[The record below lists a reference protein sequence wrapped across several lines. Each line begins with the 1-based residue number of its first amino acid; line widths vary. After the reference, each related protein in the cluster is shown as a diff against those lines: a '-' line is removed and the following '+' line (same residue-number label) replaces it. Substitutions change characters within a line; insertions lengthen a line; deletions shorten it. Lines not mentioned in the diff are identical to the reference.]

1 MNNPLETFESIR
13 DFYISYLETAFRI
26 DSSDIQSG
34 RRALLEQQ
42 GTLCAD
48 LFLEP
53 MPRYHN
59 YGLTI
64 SELRNDAHGQIWL
77 PGFNAQQRNAFIDLC
92 LGGLLPCN
100 KTDPTKGRFNL
111 YTHQLDMLKRGVQ
124 PGKPGIVTSG
134 TGSGKTESFLLPV
147 LAQIAK
153 EATGWPKSSA
163 LKHWQPWWHKVADK
177 QPSFMREHEAAAR
190 PKAVR
195 ALILYPMNALVEDQ
209 LVRMR
214 RALDSREAHD
224 VMDAHFGGNRI
235 FFGRYTSATKVTGW
249 LKHPRLNE
257 EKNEKKRVAKK
268 ITELR
273 EYMQLMEET
282 HQEAVRQAQQDK
294 DNELSFNFP
303 RTAGGEVLSRWE
315 MQKTPPDILITNT
328 SMLSTMLVRE
338 VDDPIFEQTR
348 QWIERDPDAYF
359 YLILDELHL
368 QRGTAG
374 TEVSYLLKHLI
385 NRLGLDQEKH
395 RHKLRIL
402 ASSASL
408 PVEGSEGDQS
418 VEYLW
423 GMFGQRGLPAGAS
436 SSDWRECIIKGDT
449 LPPGNMSLFLGELE
463 AFYHAVLQL
472 QQAPFTS
479 LQHWQN
485 VARSMGMTASEAS
498 TEQLAQRVVL
508 QAGNLLESGCYT
520 DDHSP
525 RATSIKMLSSRL
537 FNAQPHSDKAL

>member
-26 DSSDIQSG
+26 DSSDIQSE

-53 MPRYHN
+53 MPRYQH

-64 SELRNDAHGQIWL
+64 SELRNDAYGQTWL
-77 PGFNAQQRNAFIDLC
+77 PGFNAQQRAAFIDLC
-92 LGGLLPCN
+92 LGGLLPHN
-100 KTDPTKGRFNL
+100 KTDSTKGRFNL

-153 EATGWPKSSA
+153 EATGWPQSPA
-163 LKHWQPWWHKVADK
+163 LKCWQPWWHKVADK

-214 RALDSREAHD
+214 RALDSSEAHD
-224 VMDAHFGGNRI
+224 VMDTHFGGNRI

-249 LKHPRLNE
+249 LKHPRLSE

-273 EYMQLMEET
+273 EYMQLTEET

-303 RTAGGEVLSRWE
+303 PNRWRRGSQPLGNAKDTARYSDHQHQHALNDAGSRGGRS
-315 MQKTPPDILITNT
+315 
-328 SMLSTMLVRE
+328 
-338 VDDPIFEQTR
+338 
-348 QWIERDPDAYF
+348 YF
-359 YLILDELHL
+359 
-368 QRGTAG
+368 
-374 TEVSYLLKHLI
+374 
-385 NRLGLDQEKH
+385 
-395 RHKLRIL
+395 
-402 ASSASL
+402 
-408 PVEGSEGDQS
+408 
-418 VEYLW
+418 
-423 GMFGQRGLPAGAS
+423 
-436 SSDWRECIIKGDT
+436 
-449 LPPGNMSLFLGELE
+449 
-463 AFYHAVLQL
+463 
-472 QQAPFTS
+472 
-479 LQHWQN
+479 
-485 VARSMGMTASEAS
+485 
-498 TEQLAQRVVL
+498 
-508 QAGNLLESGCYT
+508 
-520 DDHSP
+520 
-525 RATSIKMLSSRL
+525 
-537 FNAQPHSDKAL
+537 

>member
-26 DSSDIQSG
+26 DSSDIQSE

-53 MPRYHN
+53 MPRYQH

-64 SELRNDAHGQIWL
+64 SELRNDAHGQTWL
-77 PGFNAQQRNAFIDLC
+77 PGFNAQQRAAFIDLC

-100 KTDPTKGRFNL
+100 KTDPAKGRFNL

-153 EATGWPKSSA
+153 EATGWPQSPA
-163 LKHWQPWWHKVADK
+163 LKHWQPWWQKVADK
-177 QPSFMREHEAAAR
+177 QPTFMREHEAVAR

-214 RALDSREAHD
+214 RALDSSEAHD

-249 LKHPRLNE
+249 LKHPRLSE

-273 EYMQLMEET
+273 EYMQLTEET
-282 HQEAVRQAQQDK
+282 HQEAVRQAQQGKDK
-294 DNELSFNFP
+294 ELSFNFP
-303 RTAGGEVLSRWE
+303 RTVGGEVLSRWE

-385 NRLGLDQEKH
+385 SRLGLDQEKH

-408 PVEGSEGDQS
+408 PVEGPEGEQS

-423 GMFGQRGLPAGAS
+423 GSLVS
-436 SSDWRECIIKGDT
+436 GDYLQVLRLAT
-449 LPPGNMSLFLGELE
+449 GGN
-463 AFYHAVLQL
+463 VLSK
-472 QQAPFTS
+472 ATPF
-479 LQHWQN
+479 
-485 VARSMGMTASEAS
+485 
-498 TEQLAQRVVL
+498 
-508 QAGNLLESGCYT
+508 
-520 DDHSP
+520 P
-525 RATSIKMLSSRL
+525 RATCLFSMGTWRRFITQCFSYSKHHLHHYNTGKMSP
-537 FNAQPHSDKAL
+537 AAWE